1 MLIAWHEKGVTKDSY
16 ISFFRQSPVFR
27 KYYYHMYNCGSF
39 HVNDQ
44 YEITS
49 EGGRPPLFLMV
60 SAGQLKA
67 AYEGKTYIIEPDQVL
82 LINGEKPHHYWCE
95 RTCEFLFFHFGGK
108 DAIAMTEHLIEVN
121 QSPVLTPVHPAGLY
135 QNIVDTFATL
145 YYEDSA
151 SDLKMSSLIYSVLC
165 QLEKDDGIQSDTE
178 RYSQAVRQ
186 AILYMKKNISRS
198 ITLPEV
204 AGEVGLSPYYFSRM
218 FKKETGS
225 SPIDFHASMKVNIA
239 KVMLRT
245 TDSSVSEIGRI
256 LGYSSDASFINAF
269 KLRCQ
274 TTPQKYRNAMAEK
287 HRRK

>member
-1 MLIAWHEKGVTKDSY
+1 MLIAWQEKGVTKDSY
-16 ISFFRQSPVFR
+16 ISFFRQTPSFR

-39 HVNDQ
+39 HVNDL
-44 YEITS
+44 YEVTS

-67 AYEGKTYIIEPDQVL
+67 EYEGKTYRIEKNQVL

-108 DAIAMTEHLIEVN
+108 DAIAMTEHLIESN
-121 QSPVLTPVHPAGLY
+121 QSPLFHPEHPGSLY
-135 QNIVDTFATL
+135 QTVDDAFATL
-145 YYEDSA
+145 IYEDSA
-151 SDLKMSSLIYSVLC
+151 SDLKMSSLIYTVLC

-178 RYSQAVRQ
+178 RYSRPVRQ
-186 AILYMKKNISRS
+186 AILYMKKNVGRN
-198 ITLPEV
+198 ITLEDI
-204 AGEVGLSPYYFSRM
+204 AGAVSLSPYYFSRM

-245 TDSSVSEIGRI
+245 TDSTVSEIGRI

-287 HRRK
+287 HRSS